1 MNFSNSIEDD
11 DELNEINL
19 DNLVLGFLDILLIR
33 LERLD
38 NKHIIRVHWNKISK
52 SLWNNWKF

>member
-38 NKHIIRVHWNKISK
+38 NKHIIRVH
-52 SLWNNWKF
+52 